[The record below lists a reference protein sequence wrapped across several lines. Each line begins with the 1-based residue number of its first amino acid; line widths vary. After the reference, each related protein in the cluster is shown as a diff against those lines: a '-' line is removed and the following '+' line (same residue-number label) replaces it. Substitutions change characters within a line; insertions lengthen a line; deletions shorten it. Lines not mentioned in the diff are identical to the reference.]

1 MGRALKIV
9 TLLMFVIADLIDEK
23 KEALLSVIILN
34 ILTAFVILTFIF
46 INV

>member
-9 TLLMFVIADLIDEK
+9 TLFMFVIADLVDEK

-34 ILTAFVILTFIF
+34 ILTALVILTFIF
-46 INV
+46 INA